1 LLNLKR
7 KGKNL
12 DLFWINEATEEGRFQ
27 VEARMK
33 NRGIT
38 LIELVVV
45 MAIIAIGAALIAPNI
60 GAWLPNYRLR
70 SATRDVV
77 SALREA
83 QMKAVSTNIQYQVS
97 FNPGA
102 SSYILQYQ
110 DTGGNWINEGA
121 SQGFPSGILI
131 SGITFP
137 GDKANFSPNSTASTG
152 NITLANSRGSSR
164 TITLTSSTGRVR
176 IQ

>member
-1 LLNLKR
+1 
-7 KGKNL
+7 
-12 DLFWINEATEEGRFQ
+12 
-27 VEARMK
+27 MK
-33 NRGIT
+33 KKGIT

-60 GAWLPNYRLR
+60 GAWIPNYRLR

-83 QMKAVSTNIQYQVS
+83 QMKAISTNTQYQVS
-97 FNPGA
+97 FNPVA

-110 DTGGNWINEGA
+110 DTGGNWINQGV
-121 SQGFPSGILI
+121 SQVFPSGIVI

-137 GDKANFSPNSTASTG
+137 GDKANFSPNHTASTG
-152 NITLANSRGSSR
+152 NITLANKRGSSK
-164 TITLTSSTGRVR
+164 TVTLTSTTGRVL